1 MLLVQSTLTLRSAW
15 GGPSGPREAADPSPR
30 AQLSLRLP
38 QARAGAAWTPRPRAE
53 AGMWQ
58 ALNTCQSTIHW
69 LTEQMH
75 KHVEGEWDAVAG
87 PRAGGCA
94 GVSGRVCL
102 RRRAEGHTTTPPL
115 GVGVAGSNAALCPS
129 GRGLTQG
136 AGGRGLTQ
144 GARQDVR

>member
-1 MLLVQSTLTLRSAW
+1 MR
-15 GGPSGPREAADPSPR
+15 
-30 AQLSLRLP
+30 
-38 QARAGAAWTPRPRAE
+38 
-53 AGMWQ
+53 Q
-58 ALNTCQSTIHW
+58 ALNTCQSTTRW

-75 KHVEGEWDAVAG
+75 KHVEGEQDAVAG
-87 PRAGGCA
+87 PRVGGCA

-102 RRRAEGHTTTPPL
+102 RRRAEGHTMTPPL

-136 AGGRGLTQ
+136 AGGRGPTQ